1 MDYRDR
7 YDVDGILTDFNDGMS
22 YRGMSGKWGVAVNTI
37 RKIISESNEYK
48 QRVIEDIVN
57 EVYPLCTSKEGILES
72 DEYRIVQSTPVKDV
86 KKKVRRL
93 CRERAKKEGEE
104 CLFIPDWISRSTPR
118 ANRDKMM
125 ELAHELNLRIE
136 ESIHDFMQETGY
148 SDYKNIHY
156 VLCQL
161 AVSGYSPASITEV
174 CDRLDNI
181 VCMLERNSG

>member
-57 EVYPLCTSKEGILES
+57 QVYPLCTSKEGILES
-72 DEYRIVQSTPVKDV
+72 DEYRIVQSAPVKDI
-86 KKKVRRL
+86 KKKVRRQ
-93 CRERAKKEGEE
+93 CRERAKKEGKE
-104 CLFIPDWISRSTPR
+104 CLFIPDWMGRQAAR

-125 ELAHELNLRIE
+125 QLAHELNLRIE
-136 ESIHDFMQETGY
+136 ESIYDFMQETGY

-174 CDRLDNI
+174 CVRYEKTIEQIEN
-181 VCMLERNSG
+181 V

>member
-7 YDVDGILTDFNDGMS
+7 YDVDGIVEDFDSGMS
-22 YRGMSGKWGVAVNTI
+22 YRSMSGKWGVSVNTL
-37 RKIISESNEYK
+37 RKIISGSEVYK
-48 QRVIEDIVN
+48 DRAVQEAVN
-57 EVYPLCTSKEGILES
+57 KVYPLSTSKKGILES
-72 DEYRIVQSTPVKDV
+72 EEYEIIKTSPIKDI
-86 KKKVRRL
+86 KKKVRRA
-93 CRERAKKEGEE
+93 CRERAKKEGKE
-104 CLFIPDWISRSTPR
+104 CLFVPDWMGRQAAR

-125 ELAHELNLRIE
+125 QLAHELNLRIE
-136 ESIHDFMQETGY
+136 ESIYDFMQETGY